1 MTMGAAHSPLGL
13 LIGTWEF
20 EPMVEGRSM
29 GRGTAT
35 FEWIEGGALV
45 LERSAA
51 EWTDPNWVGNAP
63 VRTRAVIGWDD
74 STDEIVQLYADDR
87 GVSRIYRGTVTD
99 EEWQLE
105 RAASGFHQ
113 RFVGAFRDEA
123 RTIDGRWESSPD
135 GTAWELDFPIT
146 YRKVG
151 TDEDRPPGES

>member
-1 MTMGAAHSPLGL
+1 MGAEHSPLGV

-35 FEWIEGGALV
+35 FEWIEDGAFV
-45 LERSAA
+45 RERSAA
-51 EWTDPNWVGNAP
+51 EWTDPNWVENAP
-63 VRTRAVIGWDD
+63 VQTRAVIGWDD

-87 GVSRIYRGTVTD
+87 GVSRVYRGTITGD
-99 EEWQLE
+99 EWRLS

-113 RFVGAFRDEA
+113 RFVGAFRDEGRA
-123 RTIDGRWESSPD
+123 IDGRWESSPD

-151 TDEDRPPGES
+151 TDEDRPGGAS